1 MDPLG
6 VIDHLALDT
15 QQKSFIDLAMPF
27 ELRAFALQQL
37 EHRKVCVSLLLFLC
51 SPIIR

>member
-27 ELRAFALQQL
+27 EK
-37 EHRKVCVSLLLFLC
+37 RKITQAVKNT
-51 SPIIR
+51 PHID